1 MLASGIHLD
10 GALRS
15 CRRRRLF
22 FDVSALIFLPLP
34 NEEQK

>member
-15 CRRRRLF
+15 CRRRLF